1 MSTGTAEKWNRN
13 TYSVLRK
20 LIYSIAAAQFWYG
33 IYFDVAFVYPPKNH
47 VAYYAVGG
55 FGGKLRY
62 LTVIGAVNTYN
73 ICASLSFRIHNFHKL
88 EYFYFRFV
96 RRLTIH

>member
-1 MSTGTAEKWNRN
+1 MSTGTADKWNPN

-33 IYFDVAFVYPPKNH
+33 IYFDFAYVYPPKNH
-47 VAYYAVGG
+47 PYYNPIGD

-62 LTVIGAVNTYN
+62 LTVIGAVN
-73 ICASLSFRIHNFHKL
+73 IFSSFCYLFKIHK
-88 EYFYFRFV
+88 
-96 RRLTIH
+96 I

>member
-1 MSTGTAEKWNRN
+1 MSTGTADKWNRN

-33 IYFDVAFVYPPKNH
+33 IYFDFVFVYPPKNH
-47 VAYYAVGG
+47 VAYNAVGG

-62 LTVIGAVNTYN
+62 LTVIGVVNMYIN
-73 ICASLSFRIHNFHKL
+73 SSFFLFK
-88 EYFYFRFV
+88 F
-96 RRLTIH
+96 TI